1 MLGRLVP
8 TSRAMIA
15 VGLGVNRVQLG
26 PDSPT
31 GSFMSQPIPHNT
43 RLAVRTLILG
53 SIIVLLAIG
62 IRASFGLFMQ
72 PMGITHG
79 WSRETFSVAFAIQNL
94 VWGAMAIVFGA
105 ISDRWGSGRA
115 IALSLLAYAL
125 GLIGMRY
132 AATPLELYLTAGI
145 LVGIGQGGATFAVI
159 LPVVA
164 RVVPPASQSTAM
176 GFVSAGGSLG
186 QFVLVP
192 AGQWLMQGVDWQGT
206 LWVFSALLAAVIPL
220 AWWLRGKPQEITAA
234 GGRPLTLGRATS
246 EAMRDRSYHFLF
258 WSYFVCGFQ
267 TAFIILHLP
276 AYALDAGL
284 TSANG
289 AMAVAFIGLFNVLGS
304 FWAGKLGGKYSKKVL
319 LAGVYWL
326 RALAVVL
333 MLAMP
338 LTPMVLY
345 AFAAVMG
352 LFWLGTVP
360 LTQGLIAQV
369 YGFRFA
375 ATLSGIVFLGHQVGS
390 SLGVWLGGVFYAQT
404 GSYDIVWWMSV
415 VLGVIAGA
423 LCLPINE
430 TARTRPAAPALS

>member
-1 MLGRLVP
+1 
-8 TSRAMIA
+8 
-15 VGLGVNRVQLG
+15 
-26 PDSPT
+26 
-31 GSFMSQPIPHNT
+31 MSQSPSYDAHV
-43 RLAVRTLILG
+43 AVRTLLLG
-53 SIIVLLAIG
+53 SLIVLLAVG

-72 PMGITHG
+72 PLGVANG
-79 WSRETFSVAFAIQNL
+79 WSRETFSIAFAIQNL
-94 VWGAMAIVFGA
+94 VWGVMAIVFGA
-105 ISDRWGSGRA
+105 ISDRWGAGRA
-115 IALSLLAYAL
+115 IAISLLAYAV

-132 AATPLELYLTAGI
+132 AVTPLELYLSAGVM
-145 LVGIGQGGATFAVI
+145 VGIGQGGATFAVI

-164 RVVPPASQSTAM
+164 RAVPPASRSTAM

-192 AGQWLMQGVDWQGT
+192 TGQWLMHGVDWQGT
-206 LWVFSALLAAVIPL
+206 LWVMSALLAAAIPL
-220 AWWLRGKPQEITAA
+220 AYWLRGKPLDVLGA
-234 GGRPLTLGRATS
+234 GGRPLTLRRATTD
-246 EAMRDRSYHFLF
+246 AMRDRSYHFMF

-267 TAFIILHLP
+267 TAFIILHMP

-284 TSANG
+284 TPGNG
-289 AMAVAFIGLFNVLGS
+289 AMAVALIGLFNVIGS
-304 FWAGKLGGKYSKKVL
+304 FWAGKLGGKYSKKKL
-319 LAGVYWL
+319 LAGIYWL
-326 RALAVVL
+326 RGLAVVI
-333 MLAMP
+333 MLALP

-345 AFAAVMG
+345 VFAAVMG

-415 VLGVIAGA
+415 ALAVMAGA

-430 TARTRPAAPALS
+430 SARAQPVSPEPAYRA